1 MSFFSEL
8 FGGIASSVRTVV
20 HVAADVAATA
30 ATVIRYK
37 YQEIKARYADID
49 IEARKNNRFDELKR
63 VNDEIIELE
72 RWVTNR
78 ELSSTDRERL
88 DYLCRRRR
96 ELRDFIE
103 NSKEFLAAEDISL
116 RQDEYAHKEVNFES
130 PNELTRLGG
139 QVMLGKLCP
148 SCQRP
153 QVIRWQNSV
162 REPSISDLFWG
173 CTGLFI
179 RDSNGPAACRR
190 TQPFSQHDREIFA
203 NVARPGLELP
213 TNRLNGIV
221 LRPETSQLIKNKL
234 SDSVNEAT
242 ENYLCPIH
250 HEPMQLRTKTSAVD
264 LLDLYFLKC
273 KRCEQSVKIKSATQL
288 DAVLQSYDQRGLF

>member
-179 RDSNGPAACRR
+179 RDSNGNAACRR

-273 KRCEQSVKIKSATQL
+273 KRCEQTVKIKSATQL